1 MDYFVFK
8 FGFWSVCLRYFEVW
22 TSTGL
27 RLNDSFSFRLWGVI
41 LFLVLGLRVLRFVD
55 LSLFWLWFLI
65 LTLIFFCLDVVT
77 GVWYTYVP
85 NFAIYLF
92 LWCKEQP
99 WPLSPDLG
107 LWRTQEVTDWGLATW
122 SWFNF
127 GHWSL
132 IQPCS
137 KFWLSILILKVK
149 RTTMSLS
156 PDMGFGRCRRFLY
169 RVWHLGLDLDI
180 VTGLWYT
187 HFQNFGSILILKVQT
202 TSMSSI
208 L

>member
-1 MDYFVFK
+1 M
-8 FGFWSVCLRYFEVW
+8 
-22 TSTGL
+22 
-27 RLNDSFSFRLWGVI
+27 
-41 LFLVLGLRVLRFVD
+41 
-55 LSLFWLWFLI
+55 

-107 LWRTQEVTDWGLATW
+107 LWRTQEVTDWGLETW

-187 HFQNFGSILILKVQT
+187 HFQNFGSILILKVQR
-202 TSMSSI
+202 TSISFKSWLGAFKALEVPDWGLSSWSWFIYGNWSLVDPCPTFWLSI
-208 L
+208 LI